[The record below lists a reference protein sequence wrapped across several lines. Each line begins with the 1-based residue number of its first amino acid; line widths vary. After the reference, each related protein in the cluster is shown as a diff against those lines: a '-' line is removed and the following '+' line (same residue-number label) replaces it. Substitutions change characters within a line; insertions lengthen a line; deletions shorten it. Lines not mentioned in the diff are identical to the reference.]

1 MNLTFVLVLVAY
13 VAIMIAIAAWFGRSA
28 AMKDGEDFVL
38 AGKSLP
44 TWVLAGTLLAT
55 FVGSGSIIGGAN
67 FVYSNGPLAGAL
79 FFGGTFCGI
88 AVLYFLA
95 PKVRKNGFHTVP
107 ELFEAKFGRPVRV
120 VGTVIVLVAF
130 IGITAYQFTGA
141 GYILTLITPLSTAQA
156 TIVATVLITF
166 LSLSGGLKSVAW
178 TDFLSAVLIVVSLI
192 ATLIWVFTVDLGGF
206 GSYVDRLDP
215 ALKSVTGVLSPL
227 QILGF
232 FLPLFLLILGDQNM
246 HQRLAAARSPKVARN
261 ATILFF
267 IGAVLIVGPIILL
280 ASSSSILLP
289 GTNPDMAILALAEG
303 ELTPSGLGAV
313 LLVAALALIVTTG
326 SSYLLTCSGNIV
338 YDLVYIRDK
347 AKGETKRGVLVGRL
361 AVLAI
366 AVLGFVMVQFF
377 ESVLALQMYAYSMY
391 GAAITP
397 VILAALFW
405 RRVTPVGAMCSMI
418 AGGAVTIFWEVTG
431 RSEAVNS
438 AVPALPAAVI
448 VLIVISLLTKPRA
461 QQDGASVEESA
472 QSQDA

>member
-13 VAIMIAIAAWFGRSA
+13 ILVMVAIAAWFGRSS

-67 FVYSNGPLAGAL
+67 FIFSNGPLAGIL

-88 AVLYFLA
+88 VVLYFIA
-95 PKVRKNGFHTVP
+95 PKVRQNGFRTVP
-107 ELFEAKFGRPVRV
+107 ELFESKFGRPVRV
-120 VGTVIVLVAF
+120 VGTVVVLVAF

-141 GYILTLITPLSTAQA
+141 GYILTLITPLGPTQS

-178 TDFLSAVLIVVSLI
+178 TDFLSAIMIVVSLLG
-192 ATLIWVFTVDLGGF
+192 TLVWVFITDLGGF
-206 GSYVDRLDP
+206 GSYVDKLDP
-215 ALKSVTGVLSPL
+215 TFKSFTGVLSPW
-227 QILGF
+227 QILGY

-246 HQRLAAARSPKVARN
+246 HQRLAAARSPRVARN

-267 IGAVLIVGPIILL
+267 IGAALIVGPIILL
-280 ASSSSILLP
+280 ASGSTILMP
-289 GTNPDMAILALAEG
+289 DENPDMAILALAG
-303 ELTPSGLGAV
+303 GDFTPAGIGAV
-313 LLVAALALIVTTG
+313 LLVAALALIITTG

-338 YDLVYIRDK
+338 YDLVFIK
-347 AKGETKRGVLVGRL
+347 NKERGNSKTGVVVGRF

-377 ESVLALQMYAYSMY
+377 ESVLALQMYAYTMY

-397 VILAALFW
+397 AVLAALFW
-405 RRVTPVGAMCSMI
+405 KRVTPLGAIASMV
-418 AGGAVTIFWEVTG
+418 AGGVVTILWEVSG
-431 RSEAVNS
+431 KAEAINS
-438 AVPALPAAVI
+438 VIPALPAAVI
-448 VLIVISLLTKPRA
+448 VLVAVSLLSKPRSPE
-461 QQDGASVEESA
+461 GV
-472 QSQDA
+472 QSDEQTLRAEP

>member
-1 MNLTFVLVLVAY
+1 MNLTFVFVLIAY
-13 VAIMIAIAAWFGRSA
+13 VAIMLAIAAWFGRAS

-67 FVYSNGPLAGAL
+67 FIFSNGPLAGML

-88 AVLYFLA
+88 IVLYFIA
-95 PKVRKNGFHTVP
+95 PKVRENGFRTVP
-107 ELFEAKFGRPVRV
+107 ELFESSFGRPVRV
-120 VGTVIVLVAF
+120 AGTIIVLVAF

-141 GYILTLITPLSTAQA
+141 GYILTLITPLSATQA

-178 TDFLSAVLIVVSLI
+178 TDFLSALLIVVSLLG
-192 ATLIWVFTVDLGGF
+192 TLIWVFVSDFGGV
-206 GSYVDRLDP
+206 GSYVEQLDP
-215 ALKSVTGVLSPL
+215 AFKTFTGVLTPW
-227 QILGF
+227 QILGY

-267 IGAVLIVGPIILL
+267 VGAGLIVAPIILL
-280 ASSSSILLP
+280 ASSSSILMP
-289 GTNPDMAILALAEG
+289 DVNPDMAVLALAEG
-303 ELTPSGLGAV
+303 DFTPAGIGAV

-326 SSYLLTCSGNIV
+326 SSYLLTCSGNVV
-338 YDLVYIRDK
+338 YDLVFLKNKERGDSK
-347 AKGETKRGVLVGRL
+347 QGVLVGRL
-361 AVLAI
+361 AVLGI

-377 ESVLALQMYAYSMY
+377 ESVLALQMYAYTMY

-397 VILAALFW
+397 AVLAALFW
-405 RRVTPVGAMCSMI
+405 KRVTAAGALASMI
-418 AGGAVTIFWEVTG
+418 AGGAVTIVWEATG
-431 RSEAVNS
+431 RAEAINS
-438 AVPALPAAVI
+438 VIPALPAAVV
-448 VLIVISLLTKPRA
+448 VLVVVSLATQGRSGRTP
-461 QQDGASVEESA
+461 QVPTSSASEN
-472 QSQDA
+472 